1 MGQIHTI
8 ITGNVV
14 ADPELKISDKGVA
27 VCAFR
32 VATSE
37 RKKDEAG
44 NWVDGETT
52 YLSCK
57 AFGAIGEAVA
67 ESVRKGAPVVVVG
80 RLTSRTVEKDGN
92 KTTYFNVLVESCAL
106 DVKQAL
112 RKSGASGSMGK
123 PKQPIL
129 ADIDPVIME
138 VANYIKE
145 AKQQKDM
152 AGFIAIAQLIVERVR
167 NA

>member
-14 ADPELKISDKGVA
+14 AEPELKISDKGVG
-27 VCAFR
+27 VCSFR

-37 RKKDEAG
+37 RKKDESG

-52 YLSCK
+52 FLSCK
-57 AFGAIGEAVA
+57 AFGAIGEGIA
-67 ESVRKGAPVVVVG
+67 ETIRKGTPVVVVG

-92 KTTYFNVLVESCAL
+92 KTTYFNVLVESCGV

-112 RKSGASGSMGK
+112 RKSEPADPWASNNS
-123 PKQPIL
+123 P
-129 ADIDPVIME
+129 
-138 VANYIKE
+138 
-145 AKQQKDM
+145 
-152 AGFIAIAQLIVERVR
+152 F
-167 NA
+167 